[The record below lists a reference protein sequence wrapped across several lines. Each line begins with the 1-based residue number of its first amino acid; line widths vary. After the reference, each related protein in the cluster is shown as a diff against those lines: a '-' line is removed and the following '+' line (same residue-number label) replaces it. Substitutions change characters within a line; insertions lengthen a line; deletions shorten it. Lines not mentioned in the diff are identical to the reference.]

1 MNFSQLK
8 KLATAAL
15 FSAGLFASHSSLALS
30 SIAPIANCKYV
41 VTNSWGSGATASIE
55 ITNIRST
62 VISDWSVNWSYAN
75 NRVTGSWNAAVTG
88 SNPYTANSLSWNAKI
103 QPGQT
108 ISIGVQVNG
117 NGAIEAPIVY
127 GSICTNSYSTSS
139 TSTSAYSSSSNVPSS
154 RSSSL
159 SSASSSLSSVSSSSL
174 RSTVSSSTSACSGVQ
189 QCNWYGS
196 LYPLCVTTQSGWG
209 YENNKSCISPNTC
222 TSQPSPFGVTGGAC
236 VQSSSSSSSLSSSSI
251 RSSISSSR
259 SSSSSS
265 LSCPQG
271 NSWPDCPWET
281 WSPEYC
287 ALYGPPSC
295 RSSSSASSR
304 SSSSVSSAGVTSVQ
318 LTRMMGIGWN
328 VGNSLD
334 AIGGETNWGNPLITQ
349 QLINSVKAAG
359 FKTIRLPVAWSK
371 FSNEQNFVIQT
382 AWMDR
387 VEQVVNY
394 ALNAD
399 MYVVMNIHW
408 DNGWMQ
414 PTYAQQAYVNNRLKI
429 MWTQIATRFANY
441 DDRLLFA
448 GTNEVMVDGDYGTP
462 TVEYYTVQNSFNQ
475 TFVSAV
481 RATGGKNATR
491 HLVVQGFN
499 TNIDHTVNFAKIP
512 TDTVS
517 NRLMMEVH
525 YYDPYNFTLNTSSNI
540 TQWGKNATNPN
551 ATETWANEAYTDAQ
565 FQKMKVN
572 FVDKGIGVILG
583 EYGVVS
589 RTNVADHETYR
600 NYWNEY
606 ITKSAYTHG
615 MVPVYWDNGYGG
627 NGGMALFDRASG
639 AQLYP
644 NLIQTIV
651 KADD

>member
-1 MNFSQLK
+1 MKISHLK
-8 KLATAAL
+8 KMATAAL
-15 FSAGLFASHSSLALS
+15 LGVGLFAAQGSLALS

-41 VTNSWGSGATASIE
+41 VNNSWGSGATASIE

-62 VISDWSVNWSYAN
+62 VISGWSVNWNYVN
-75 NRVTGSWNAAVTG
+75 NRVTGSWNATVTG
-88 SNPYTANSLSWNAKI
+88 SNPYTATNLSWNANI

-108 ISIGVQVNG
+108 VSIGVQVNG
-117 NGAIEAPIVY
+117 NGAIEAPTVY
-127 GSICTNSYSTSS
+127 GSICTNSYNSTSS
-139 TSTSAYSSSSNVPSS
+139 VTTSRSSSSSTAPSS
-154 RSSSL
+154 RSSS
-159 SSASSSLSSVSSSSL
+159 SSLVPSSSSLPSSSSSSVVSSSS
-174 RSTVSSSTSACSGVQ
+174 SQVCGSA
-189 QCNWYGS
+189 QCNWYGTF
-196 LYPLCVTTQSGWG
+196 YPLCVTTQSGWG
-209 YENNKSCISPNTC
+209 YENNKSCISRATC
-222 TSQPSPFGVTGGAC
+222 TAQPSPFGVI
-236 VQSSSSSSSLSSSSI
+236 SSPGCPASSSSLSSSSI
-251 RSSISSSR
+251 RSSSSISISSSSIR

-265 LSCPQG
+265 
-271 NSWPDCPWET
+271 
-281 WSPEYC
+281 
-287 ALYGPPSC
+287 
-295 RSSSSASSR
+295 RSA
-304 SSSSVSSAGVTSVQ
+304 SSVSSGGVTSVE
-318 LTRMMGIGWN
+318 LTRLMGIGWN

-371 FSNEQNFVIQT
+371 FSDESNFVIQS

-429 MWTQIATRFANY
+429 MWTQIATRFSNY

-462 TVEYYTVQNSFNQ
+462 TAEYYTVQNSFNQ
-475 TFVSAV
+475 TFVTAV

-540 TQWGKNATNPN
+540 TQWGSIATNPS
-551 ATETWANEAYTDAQ
+551 ATETWANESYTDAQ

-606 ITKSAYTHG
+606 ITKSAYTRG
-615 MVPVYWDNGYGG
+615 LVPVYWDNGFGG

-644 NLIQTIV
+644 NLIQAIV

>member
-1 MNFSQLK
+1 MKLSQLK

-15 FSAGLFASHSSLALS
+15 LSAGLFASHSSLAQNAS
-30 SIAPIANCKYV
+30 CKYV
-41 VTNSWGSGATASIE
+41 VNNAWGAGATASIE
-55 ITNIRST
+55 ITNNGT
-62 VISDWSVNWSYAN
+62 TALNGWSVNWNYVN
-75 NRVTGSWNAAVTG
+75 NRITGSWNATLSG
-88 SNPYTANSLSWNAKI
+88 SNPYSASNLSWNGSV
-103 QPGQT
+103 QPGET
-108 ISIGVQVNG
+108 VSFGMQVAT
-117 NGAIEAPIVY
+117 NGAVETPLVTGA
-127 GSICTNSYSTSS
+127 ICGASSATSS
-139 TSTSAYSSSSNVPSS
+139 VNSSVVSSSVPSS
-154 RSSSL
+154 VRSSSL
-159 SSASSSLSSVSSSSL
+159 SSVNSSSLPSSSS
-174 RSTVSSSTSACSGVQ
+174 VISSSSVAACSGTQ

-196 LYPLCVTTQSGWG
+196 VYPLCAATQSGWG
-209 YENNKSCISPNTC
+209 YENNQSCISRATC
-222 TSQPSPFGVTGGAC
+222 TSQPSPFGVTGGNC
-236 VQSSSSSSSLSSSSI
+236 GQSSSSLTSSV
-251 RSSISSSR
+251 SSSR
-259 SSSSSS
+259 SSFSSSS

-271 NSWPDCPWET
+271 NSWPDCPPAT
-281 WSPEYC
+281 WSDEYC
-287 ALYGPPSC
+287 AMHPAIC
-295 RSSSSASSR
+295 IRSSSSSSS
-304 SSSSVSSAGVTSVQ
+304 SSSSVGGITSVE
-318 LTRMMGIGWN
+318 LTKRMGIGWN
-328 VGNSLD
+328 LGNSLE
-334 AIGGETNWGNPLITQ
+334 AIGGETNWGNPMVTQ
-349 QLINSVKAAG
+349 QLINAVKAAG
-359 FKTIRLPVAWSK
+359 FKTIRIPVAWSK
-371 FSNEQNFVIQT
+371 FSDEQNFVIQT

-408 DNGWMQ
+408 DGGWMQ

-462 TVEYYTVQNSFNQ
+462 TAEYYTVQNSFNQ
-475 TFVSAV
+475 TFVTTV

-499 TNIDHTVNFAKIP
+499 TNIDHTVNFAVIP
-512 TDTVS
+512 TDTVA

-540 TQWGKNATNPN
+540 TQWGSIATNP
-551 ATETWANEAYTDAQ
+551 AVTETWANESYTDAQ

-572 FVDKGIGVILG
+572 FVDQGIGVILG

-589 RTNVADHETYR
+589 RTAVADHETYR

-606 ITKSAYTHG
+606 ITQSAYAHG
-615 MVPVYWDNGYGG
+615 LVPVYWDNGYGG
-627 NGGMALFDRASG
+627 DGGMAIFDRASG

-644 NLIQTIV
+644 NLIQAIV

>member
-1 MNFSQLK
+1 MNISQLK
-8 KLATAAL
+8 KLATTAL
-15 FSAGLFASHSSLALS
+15 FGVGLFAAQSSLAQS
-30 SIAPIANCKYV
+30 ASCKYV
-41 VTNSWGSGATASIE
+41 VTNSWGAGATASIE
-55 ITNIRST
+55 ITNTGST
-62 VISDWSVNWSYAN
+62 ALNGWSVSWNYVN
-75 NRVTGSWNAAVTG
+75 NRVTSSWNATVSGA
-88 SNPYTANSLSWNAKI
+88 NPYSATNLSWNGGV

-108 ISIGVQVNG
+108 VSFGVQVNT
-117 NGAIEAPIVY
+117 NGAVETPIVT
-127 GSICTNSYSTSS
+127 GAICAGNT
-139 TSTSAYSSSSNVPSS
+139 
-154 RSSSL
+154 
-159 SSASSSLSSVSSSSL
+159 SSASSIRSSVVSSSLPSSSL
-174 RSTVSSSTSACSGVQ
+174 RSSSSSRLSSSVVSSSSRSVSSASTSACSGIQ
-189 QCNWYGS
+189 QCNWYGTP
-196 LYPLCVTTQSGWG
+196 YPLCVTTQSGWG
-209 YENNKSCISPNTC
+209 YENNKSCISRTTC
-222 TSQPSPFGVTGGAC
+222 TSQPSPFGITGNAC
-236 VQSSSSSSSLSSSSI
+236 VQSSASSASLGSSSA
-251 RSSISSSR
+251 RSSASSSR

-265 LSCPQG
+265 
-271 NSWPDCPWET
+271 
-281 WSPEYC
+281 
-287 ALYGPPSC
+287 
-295 RSSSSASSR
+295 R
-304 SSSSVSSAGVTSVQ
+304 SSSSVSSDGVTSVE
-318 LTRMMGIGWN
+318 LTRRMGIGWN

-334 AIGGETNWGNPLITQ
+334 AIGGETNWGNPLVTQ

-359 FKTIRLPVAWSK
+359 FKTIRLPVAWSR
-371 FSNEQNFVIQT
+371 FSDESNFVIQS

-408 DNGWMQ
+408 DGGWMQ
-414 PTYAQQAYVNNRLKI
+414 PTNAQQVYVNNRLKI

-448 GTNEVMVDGDYGTP
+448 GTNEVMVEGDYGTP
-462 TVEYYTVQNSFNQ
+462 TAEYYTVQNSFNQ
-475 TFVSAV
+475 TFVTTV

-540 TQWGKNATNPN
+540 TQWGKIATNPG
-551 ATETWANEAYTDAQ
+551 ATETWANESYTDAQ
-565 FQKMKVN
+565 FQKMKTN
-572 FVDKGIGVILG
+572 FVDKGVGVILG

-615 MVPVYWDNGYGG
+615 LVPVYWDNGFGG

-644 NLIQTIV
+644 NLIQAIV

>member
-1 MNFSQLK
+1 MNISQLK

-15 FSAGLFASHSSLALS
+15 LGAGLFAAQSALALS

-41 VTNSWGSGATASIE
+41 VNNSWGSGATASIE

-62 VISDWSVNWSYAN
+62 VINGWSVNWNYVN
-75 NRVTGSWNAAVTG
+75 NRVTGSWNATVTG
-88 SNPYTANSLSWNAKI
+88 SNPYTATNLSWNANI

-108 ISIGVQVNG
+108 VSIGVQVNG
-117 NGAIEAPIVY
+117 NGAIEAPTVY
-127 GSICTNSYSTSS
+127 GSICTNSYHSTSS
-139 TSTSAYSSSSNVPSS
+139 VTTSRSTSSSAAPSS
-154 RSSSL
+154 RSSSSSLVPSSSSVL
-159 SSASSSLSSVSSSSL
+159 SSSSSSVVSSSS
-174 RSTVSSSTSACSGVQ
+174 SQVCGSA
-189 QCNWYGS
+189 QCNWYGTF
-196 LYPLCVTTQSGWG
+196 YPLCVTTQSGWG
-209 YENNKSCISPNTC
+209 YENNKSCISRTTC
-222 TSQPSPFGVTGGAC
+222 ATQPSPFGVI
-236 VQSSSSSSSLSSSSI
+236 SSPGCPGSSSSLSSSSI
-251 RSSISSSR
+251 RSSSSIFIGSSSIR

-265 LSCPQG
+265 
-271 NSWPDCPWET
+271 
-281 WSPEYC
+281 
-287 ALYGPPSC
+287 
-295 RSSSSASSR
+295 RSA
-304 SSSSVSSAGVTSVQ
+304 SSVSSGGVTSVE
-318 LTRMMGIGWN
+318 LTRLMGIGWN

-371 FSNEQNFVIQT
+371 FSNESNFVIQS

-408 DNGWMQ
+408 DGGWMQ
-414 PTYAQQAYVNNRLKI
+414 PTNSQQAYVNNRLKI
-429 MWTQIATRFANY
+429 MWTQIATRFGNY

-462 TVEYYTVQNSFNQ
+462 TAEYYTVQNSFNQ
-475 TFVSAV
+475 TFVTAV

-512 TDTVS
+512 TDTAS

-540 TQWGKNATNPN
+540 TQWGSIATNPS
-551 ATETWANEAYTDAQ
+551 ATETWANESYTDAQ

-606 ITKSAYTHG
+606 ITKSAYTRG
-615 MVPVYWDNGYGG
+615 LVPVYWDNGFGG

-644 NLIQTIV
+644 NLIQAIV

>member
-1 MNFSQLK
+1 MNISQIK

-15 FSAGLFASHSSLALS
+15 LGAGLFVSQGSLALS

-41 VTNSWGSGATASIE
+41 VNNSWGSGATASVE
-55 ITNIRST
+55 ITNARST
-62 VISDWSVNWSYAN
+62 PIEGWSVTLNYGLS
-75 NRVTGSWNAAVTG
+75 RISSSWNATVSG
-88 SNPYTANSLSWNAKI
+88 SNPYTASNLSWNAVI

-108 ISIGVQVNG
+108 VSFGVQVNN
-117 NGAIEAPIVY
+117 NGQVEIPQLTGATCTVTSYAS
-127 GSICTNSYSTSS
+127 SIATSR
-139 TSTSAYSSSSNVPSS
+139 SSSSIVAPSS
-154 RSSSL
+154 RSSS
-159 SSASSSLSSVSSSSL
+159 SSLVPSSSSSSSIVVSSSSAQ
-174 RSTVSSSTSACSGVQ
+174 ACSHTGA
-189 QCNWYGS
+189 QCNWYGT
-196 LYPLCVTTQSGWG
+196 LYPVCSNTQSGWG
-209 YENNKSCISPNTC
+209 YENNKSCISISTC
-222 TSQPSPFGVTGGAC
+222 TTQPSPYGVVGVAPCPT
-236 VQSSSSSSSLSSSSI
+236 SSSSPSSSSVISSSI
-251 RSSISSSR
+251 RSSSI
-259 SSSSSS
+259 
-265 LSCPQG
+265 
-271 NSWPDCPWET
+271 
-281 WSPEYC
+281 
-287 ALYGPPSC
+287 
-295 RSSSSASSR
+295 SSR
-304 SSSSVSSAGVTSVQ
+304 SSSSVSSGGVTSVE
-318 LTRMMGIGWN
+318 LTKLMGIGWN

-359 FKTIRLPVAWSK
+359 FKTIRLPVAWSR
-371 FSNEQNFVIQT
+371 FSDESNFVIQS

-408 DNGWMQ
+408 DGGWMQ
-414 PTYAQQAYVNNRLKI
+414 PTNAQQAYVNNRLKI

-462 TVEYYTVQNSFNQ
+462 TAEYYTVQNSFNQ
-475 TFVSAV
+475 TFVTTV

-512 TDTVS
+512 TDTTS

-540 TQWGKNATNPN
+540 TQWGSIATNPS
-551 ATETWANEAYTDAQ
+551 ATETWANESYTDAQ

-600 NYWNEY
+600 NYWNQY
-606 ITKSAYTHG
+606 ITKSAYTRG
-615 MVPVYWDNGYGG
+615 LVPVYWDNGFGG

-644 NLIQTIV
+644 NLIQAIV

>member
-1 MNFSQLK
+1 MNISQLK

-15 FSAGLFASHSSLALS
+15 LSAGMFAAQGSLALS

-41 VTNSWGSGATASIE
+41 VNNSWGSGATASIE

-62 VISDWSVNWSYAN
+62 VINGWSVNWSYAN

-88 SNPYTANSLSWNAKI
+88 SNPYTASNLSWNANI

-108 ISIGVQVNG
+108 ISVGVQVNG
-117 NGAIEAPIVY
+117 NGAIEAPTVY

-159 SSASSSLSSVSSSSL
+159 SSVSSSLSSVSSSSL
-174 RSTVSSSTSACSGVQ
+174 RSSVSSSTSACSGVQ

-209 YENNKSCISPNTC
+209 YENNKSCISRTTC
-222 TSQPSPFGVTGGAC
+222 ASQPSPFGVTGGAC

-265 LSCPQG
+265 LS
-271 NSWPDCPWET
+271 
-281 WSPEYC
+281 
-287 ALYGPPSC
+287 
-295 RSSSSASSR
+295 
-304 SSSSVSSAGVTSVQ
+304 SAGVTSVQ
-318 LTRMMGIGWN
+318 LTKLMGIGWN

-462 TVEYYTVQNSFNQ
+462 TAEYYTVQNSFNQ
-475 TFVSAV
+475 TFVTAV

-565 FQKMKVN
+565 FQKMKIN

-644 NLIQTIV
+644 NLIQAIV

>member
-1 MNFSQLK
+1 MNISQLK
-8 KLATAAL
+8 RLATAAL
-15 FSAGLFASHSSLALS
+15 FGAGMLAAQGSLALS

-41 VTNSWGSGATASIE
+41 VNNSWGSGATANIE
-55 ITNIRST
+55 ITNVRST
-62 VISDWSVNWSYAN
+62 PINGWDVNWSYVN
-75 NRVTGSWNAAVTG
+75 NRITGSWNASVVG
-88 SNPYTANSLSWNAKI
+88 NNPYSATNASWNASI
-103 QPGQT
+103 EPGQT
-108 ISIGVQVNG
+108 VSFGVQVAG
-117 NGAIEAPIVY
+117 NGAIEAPRVY
-127 GSICTNSYSTSS
+127 GSICTNNHSASSVTTSR
-139 TSTSAYSSSSNVPSS
+139 ASSSLAIPSS
-154 RSSSL
+154 RSS
-159 SSASSSLSSVSSSSL
+159 ASSLVPSSSTSSSSL
-174 RSTVSSSTSACSGVQ
+174 RSSSTSACSAVQ

-196 LYPLCVTTQSGWG
+196 QYPLCATTQSGWG
-209 YENNKSCISPNTC
+209 YENNKSCISRATC
-222 TSQPSPFGVTGGAC
+222 TSQPSPYGVAGGASC
-236 VQSSSSSSSLSSSSI
+236 PVSSSSLRSSAISSSSSVLSSV
-251 RSSISSSR
+251 R

-265 LSCPQG
+265 R
-271 NSWPDCPWET
+271 T
-281 WSPEYC
+281 
-287 ALYGPPSC
+287 
-295 RSSSSASSR
+295 
-304 SSSSVSSAGVTSVQ
+304 SSSVTSGGVTSVQ
-318 LTRMMGIGWN
+318 LTKLMGIGWN
-328 VGNSLD
+328 LGNSLD
-334 AIGGETNWGNPLITQ
+334 AIGGETNWGNPLVTQ

-359 FKTIRLPVAWSK
+359 FKTIRLPVAWSR
-371 FSNEQNFVIQT
+371 FSDEQNFVIQS

-475 TFVSAV
+475 TFVTAV

-499 TNIDHTVNFAKIP
+499 TNIDHTVNFATIP

-565 FQKMKVN
+565 FQKMKIN

-644 NLIQTIV
+644 GLIQAIV

>member
-1 MNFSQLK
+1 MKISQLK
-8 KLATAAL
+8 KVAMAAL
-15 FSAGLFASHSSLALS
+15 LSAGFFATQSSLAQS
-30 SIAPIANCKYV
+30 ASCKYV
-41 VTNSWGSGATASIE
+41 VNNSWGAGATASIE
-55 ITNIRST
+55 ITNNGST
-62 VISDWSVNWSYAN
+62 AINGWSVNWSYVN
-75 NRVTGSWNAAVTG
+75 NRITGSWNATVSG
-88 SNPYTANSLSWNAKI
+88 SNPYNAINLSWNGGIA
-103 QPGQT
+103 PGQT
-108 ISIGVQVNG
+108 VSFGMQVAT
-117 NGAIEAPIVY
+117 NGAVETPVVSGA
-127 GSICTNSYSTSS
+127 ICGTSS
-139 TSTSAYSSSSNVPSS
+139 AASSARSSVVSSSVQSSSISSVVRSSSSSVLSSSS
-154 RSSSL
+154 RPLSS
-159 SSASSSLSSVSSSSL
+159 SSASV
-174 RSTVSSSTSACSGVQ
+174 CSGVQ

-196 LYPLCVTTQSGWG
+196 VYSLCASTQSGWG
-209 YENNKSCISPNTC
+209 YENNQSCISRATC
-222 TSQPSPFGVTGGAC
+222 TSQPAPFGVVGATC
-236 VQSSSSSSSLSSSSI
+236 PQSSSLSSSSVSSS
-251 RSSISSSR
+251 RSSSISSTVASSIASSVVSSIGFSSSSR
-259 SSSSSS
+259 SSSS
-265 LSCPQG
+265 
-271 NSWPDCPWET
+271 
-281 WSPEYC
+281 
-287 ALYGPPSC
+287 
-295 RSSSSASSR
+295 ASS
-304 SSSSVSSAGVTSVQ
+304 GGLTSVE
-318 LTRMMGIGWN
+318 LTKRMGIGWN

-334 AIGGETNWGNPLITQ
+334 AIGGETAWGNPLITQ

-371 FSNEQNFVIQT
+371 FSNEANFTIQT

-408 DNGWMQ
+408 DGGWMQ
-414 PTYAQQAYVNNRLKI
+414 PTNAQSAYVNNRLKI

-462 TVEYYTVQNSFNQ
+462 TAEYYTVQNSFNQ
-475 TFVSAV
+475 TFVTTV

-540 TQWGKNATNPN
+540 TQWGKIATNPS
-551 ATETWANEAYTDAQ
+551 ATETWANESYTDAQ
-565 FQKMKVN
+565 FQKMKTN

-606 ITKSAYTHG
+606 ITKSAYSRG
-615 MVPVYWDNGYGG
+615 LVPVYWDNGYGG
-627 NGGMALFDRASG
+627 NGGMAIFDRASG

-644 NLIQTIV
+644 NLIQAIV